1 MLFLV
6 IVTGTKGLITARTG
20 LQILKSLEIR
30 YLGYIGLAI
39 AVYDF
44 VDCVSS
50 DETEDDDTVVV
61 EEDEDQEDEEEVK
74 EDEIEESIVVED

>member
-1 MLFLV
+1 MV

-20 LQILKSLEIR
+20 LQILKPLEIR
-30 YLGYIGLAI
+30 YLGCIGLAI

-61 EEDEDQEDEEEVK
+61 EEEDEDQEDEEEVK